1 MDLFSYLASVVKIN
15 NKFYQRLIMDFPDS
29 YGFGFCTARYT
40 CKSQNNKSR
49 TLMYPYNDE
58 IH

>member
-1 MDLFSYLASVVKIN
+1 
-15 NKFYQRLIMDFPDS
+15 MDFPDS